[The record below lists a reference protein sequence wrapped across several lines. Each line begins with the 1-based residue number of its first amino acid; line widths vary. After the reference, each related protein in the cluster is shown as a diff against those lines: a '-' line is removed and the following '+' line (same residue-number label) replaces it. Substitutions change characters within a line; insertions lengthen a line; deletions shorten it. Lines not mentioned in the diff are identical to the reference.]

1 MFKVTAIYAN
11 SWKSQK
17 LAIRISYLNFYR
29 ISYFGNFYR
38 ISYFGKRCLV
48 PI

>member
-17 LAIRISYLNFYR
+17 LATYL
-29 ISYFGNFYR
+29 NFYR

>member
-29 ISYFGNFYR
+29 ISYFGKSRAESVN
-38 ISYFGKRCLV
+38 
-48 PI
+48 